1 MKKSV
6 IDAFGAYGI
15 DPRKAIRQMK
25 DLTVSIHCWQLDD
38 VSGFESS
45 GQLTGGIQSTGDH
58 FGKARNFEELTADL
72 DEALS
77 HIPGNKK
84 INLHAI
90 YQAGDHVVDRAEVG
104 PEQFVRWVEYAKARG
119 LGLDYN
125 PTCFSSPMVK
135 EGLTLSSPD
144 PEVRAYWVKHC
155 QNSIKVA
162 EYFGEALGKK
172 SLCNIWVPDGLKEA
186 PADRRGPRE
195 RLKESLDEIL
205 SVPFNRQ
212 YADVSV
218 ESKVFGIGVE
228 SYTVGSHEFYMGYAL
243 KNNVLCLLDT
253 GHFHPTEV
261 VADKISS
268 LLLYSPRLAL
278 HVSRPV
284 RWDSDHVLKLDDN
297 LQEVADEL
305 VKNSA
310 LKKTYV
316 GLDYFDGSLN
326 RVAAIVIGSRNMYK
340 AVLKAL
346 LTPWGLLKEAQDTY
360 DHTKQL
366 MLQEEIRDLP
376 YAEVWKEY
384 CRLQGVEEDAS
395 WYEKVAA
402 YERDVLAKRS

>member
-297 LQEVADEL
+297 L
-305 VKNSA
+305 
-310 LKKTYV
+310 
-316 GLDYFDGSLN
+316 
-326 RVAAIVIGSRNMYK
+326 
-340 AVLKAL
+340 
-346 LTPWGLLKEAQDTY
+346 
-360 DHTKQL
+360 
-366 MLQEEIRDLP
+366 
-376 YAEVWKEY
+376 
-384 CRLQGVEEDAS
+384 
-395 WYEKVAA
+395 
-402 YERDVLAKRS
+402 

>member
-1 MKKSV
+1 
-6 IDAFGAYGI
+6 
-15 DPRKAIRQMK
+15 
-25 DLTVSIHCWQLDD
+25 
-38 VSGFESS
+38 
-45 GQLTGGIQSTGDH
+45 
-58 FGKARNFEELTADL
+58 
-72 DEALS
+72 
-77 HIPGNKK
+77 
-84 INLHAI
+84 
-90 YQAGDHVVDRAEVG
+90 
-104 PEQFVRWVEYAKARG
+104 
-119 LGLDYN
+119 
-125 PTCFSSPMVK
+125 MVK

-144 PEVRAYWVKHC
+144 KEVRDYWIKHVK
-155 QNSIKVA
+155 NSLKVT
-162 EYFGEALGKK
+162 EYFGKELGQKA
-172 SLCNIWVPDGLKEA
+172 LCNIWIPDGLKEV
-186 PADRRGPRE
+186 PADRRGPRA

-205 SVPFNRQ
+205 ADGYNR
-212 YADVSV
+212 AAMDVSV

-253 GHFHPTEV
+253 GHFHPTEN
-261 VADKISS
+261 VADKIPS

-305 VKNSA
+305 VRNDA

-346 LTPWGLLKEAQDTY
+346 CTPWNLLKEAQDTY

-376 YAEVWKEY
+376 YNEVWKEY
-384 CRLQGVEEDAS
+384 CRQQGVEEDAS
-395 WYEKVAA
+395 WYDKVAA
-402 YERDVLAKRS
+402 YEENVLSKRK